1 MLKVVKFSHFL
12 TRIYKGMPG
21 DEIRLAS
28 LFFDTASRTR
38 KRKRNRRSEYPKAL
52 WYAVAGVKTF
62 KRPCARLLPDIEKH
76 VQEFPEQ
83 GTHSGSCYYSN
94 LCFDQLHLLMPCV
107 TSNARMA
114 SSTASCLWAAN
125 PIIFHESPLVAIIL
139 AWLPTTL
146 FRYLHQSVLQPLH
159 LWSAHSSCRF
169 CQSPLSQHGSILDT
183 HHACSPA
190 HWQKATGSFSC
201 IHIRHWCWCAWKTLT
216 FSFYFNLGVILIY
229 SPRSYEAGA
238 FLVSALRGQPPA
250 LDNDFSM
257 NLPFSLPTCLCL
269 QQ

>member
-1 MLKVVKFSHFL
+1 
-12 TRIYKGMPG
+12 MPG

-76 VQEFPEQ
+76 VLTKEFPEQ
-83 GTHSGSCYYSN
+83 GTHSGSCYYSH
-94 LCFDQLHLLMPCV
+94 LSFDQLHLLMPCV
-107 TSNARMA
+107 TSNARIA
-114 SSTASCLWAAN
+114 NSAACCLGAAI

-139 AWLPTTL
+139 AGLLTTL
-146 FRYLHQSVLQPLH
+146 SLYLHQSVLQPLP

-169 CQSPLSQHGSILDT
+169 CRRMPSQHRSILGT

-190 HWQKATGSFSC
+190 HWQNWAGSFSC
-201 IHIRHWCWCAWKTLT
+201 IPIRHWC
-216 FSFYFNLGVILIY
+216 
-229 SPRSYEAGA
+229 
-238 FLVSALRGQPPA
+238 
-250 LDNDFSM
+250 
-257 NLPFSLPTCLCL
+257 
-269 QQ
+269 